1 MSDERKRVRL
11 DELLVERE
19 LVDSLERGRRMI
31 RAGEVR
37 IGDAV
42 MTTPGTLV
50 PQGAEIQ
57 VEQPPRFVGR
67 GGEKLDAALRRFG
80 IDPDGRV
87 CADVGASTGGFTD
100 CLLQAGAARVY
111 AVDAGYGQLAWK
123 LRQDE
128 RVVSME
134 RVNARY
140 LDGLPEP
147 VSLVTVDVSFISLR
161 LILPNV
167 QRWLTGSQATIAGE
181 AVVLVKPQFEAD
193 REDVGEGGIVRSR
206 AVHRRVLLSVIEDA
220 RAEGFWPGGV
230 MPSPLHGAEGNV
242 EFLLWLRTGPGQGV
256 DVERAVEAALD
267 EAHAGG

>member
-1 MSDERKRVRL
+1 MPGGRKRVRL

-19 LVDSLERGRRMI
+19 LADSLERSRRMI

-37 IGDAV
+37 IGDVV

-50 PQGAEIQ
+50 PPGAAIR
-57 VEQPPRFVGR
+57 VEPPPRFVGR

-80 IDPDGRV
+80 VDPAGQV

-100 CLLQAGAARVY
+100 CLLQAGAACVY
-111 AVDAGYGQLAWK
+111 AIDAGYGQLAWK

-140 LDGLPEP
+140 LEDLPES

-161 LILPNV
+161 LILPSAR
-167 QRWLTGSQATIAGE
+167 RWLAADGE
-181 AVVLVKPQFEAD
+181 AVALVKPQFEAERD
-193 REDVGEGGIVRSR
+193 EVEEGGLVRSR
-206 AVHRRVLLSVIEDA
+206 DVHRRVLLGVIEAA
-220 RAEGFWPGGV
+220 RGEGFWPGGV
-230 MPSPLHGAEGNV
+230 MASPIQGAEGNV
-242 EFLLWLRTGPGQGV
+242 EFLLWLRTGPG
-256 DVERAVEAALD
+256 ERIDAEGAVEAALD
-267 EAHAGG
+267 EAHGG

>member
-1 MSDERKRVRL
+1 MSDGRKRVRL

-19 LVDSLERGRRMI
+19 LADSLERGRRMI

-50 PQGAEIQ
+50 PQSAEIE

-80 IDPDGRV
+80 IDPAGRV

-140 LDGLPEP
+140 LEELPEP

-167 QRWLTGSQATIAGE
+167 RRWLTPKGE
-181 AVVLVKPQFEAD
+181 AVALVKPQFEAD
-193 REDVGEGGIVRSR
+193 REDVGKGGIVRSR
-206 AVHRRVLLSVIEDA
+206 AVHRRVLLSVIEAA
-220 RAEGFWPGGV
+220 RAEGFRVGGV
-230 MPSPLHGAEGNV
+230 MSSPLHGAEGNV
-242 EFLLWLRTGPGQGV
+242 EFLLWLRADGQGQRV
-256 DVERAVEAALD
+256 DAEQAVEAALD
-267 EAHAGG
+267 EAHTAS

>member
-1 MSDERKRVRL
+1 MSGGRKRVRL
-11 DELLVERE
+11 DKLLVERE
-19 LVDSLERGRRMI
+19 LAESLERGRRMI

-37 IGDAV
+37 IGDSI

-50 PQGAEIQ
+50 PPGAEIQ
-57 VEQPPRFVGR
+57 VERPPRFVGR

-80 IDPDGRV
+80 IDPEGRV

-140 LDGLPEP
+140 LDSLPES

-161 LILPNV
+161 LILPSV
-167 QRWLTGSQATIAGE
+167 RRWLAPAGE
-181 AVVLVKPQFEAD
+181 AVALVKPQFEAD

-206 AVHRRVLLSVIEDA
+206 AVHRRVLLSVIEAA
-220 RAEGFWPGGV
+220 RTEGFWPGGV

-242 EFLLWLRTGPGQGV
+242 EFLLWLRTGPGQRIDADG
-256 DVERAVEAALD
+256 AVEAALD
-267 EAHAGG
+267 EHPQPANYSGS